1 MVKVSEIACILKQMN
16 ELDASKKKRVFTLPV
31 IKFKT
36 TDKLRQKKQKDHN

>member
-16 ELDASKKKRVFTLPV
+16 ELDASKKKVFTLPV

-36 TDKLRQKKQKDHN
+36 TDKLRQKKRKDHN